1 MTVFEKSL
9 ISGKTGARLSALVFS
24 SIAALSLQACSVGP
38 DFHRPPAPSLET
50 YTQSRLPVETAASPA
65 TGDASQRFHIGQDIP
80 AKWWSLFHSEPL
92 NALISKALEKNPTI
106 DTAKAALTRAQE
118 EVAARYGATVLPS
131 VDAGLSASRRKSS
144 AAAFGQ
150 TGPGRAYSLYNASV
164 SVSYSLDIFGGS
176 RRELE
181 SLAAQVDYR
190 NFQLHGAYL
199 ALTANIV
206 TAAVREAS
214 LRGQIDTMREIT
226 SLQEKVLRLVERQ
239 FEFGGASRSDI
250 LAQQAQLAR
259 TRATIPPLEKE
270 LALTRNRLAV
280 LSGVTPGE
288 ASLPRFE
295 LEDFALPEDLPVS
308 LPSTLVRQRP
318 DILASEALLH
328 AASAQV
334 GVATADLYPRI
345 TLTGGAGYES
355 AKFADLFDSSSNIWS
370 LAAGLTQP
378 VFRGGELSAKR
389 RAAVAAY
396 DEASAVYRETVL
408 LAFQDVADV
417 LESLEQ
423 GAAALKAHGEAEEA
437 AKRSLEFT
445 QRQFELGAVSY
456 LALLNADRDYRQT
469 RIDRIEAQAARHSD
483 TAALFQALGGAWWK
497 GNGVQ

>member
-1 MTVFEKSL
+1 M
-9 ISGKTGARLSALVFS
+9 
-24 SIAALSLQACSVGP
+24 
-38 DFHRPPAPSLET
+38 
-50 YTQSRLPVETAASPA
+50 
-65 TGDASQRFHIGQDIP
+65 
-80 AKWWSLFHSEPL
+80 
-92 NALISKALEKNPTI
+92 
-106 DTAKAALTRAQE
+106 TRARE
-118 EVAARYGATVLPS
+118 EVTARYGATVLPS

-206 TAAVREAS
+206 TTAVREAS
-214 LRGQIDTMREIT
+214 LRGQIDTMREII

-239 FEFGGASRSDI
+239 FEFGSVALCIRTTGAALKDARVNPPARKRAYHDPEPAGRPERRCPRSG
-250 LAQQAQLAR
+250 
-259 TRATIPPLEKE
+259 P
-270 LALTRNRLAV
+270 
-280 LSGVTPGE
+280 
-288 ASLPRFE
+288 ASQFKLD
-295 LEDFALPEDLPVS
+295 DFTLPEDLPVS
-308 LPSTLVRQRP
+308 LPSSLVRQRP
-318 DILASEALLH
+318 DILAFEAFLH

-334 GVATADLYPRI
+334 GVATADLYPKI

-355 AKFADLFDSSSNIWS
+355 AKFADLFDSSSNIWN

-378 VFRGGELSAKR
+378 VFRGGELSARR

-417 LESLEQ
+417 LESLERD
-423 GAAALKAHGEAEEA
+423 AAALKAHGEAEEA
-437 AKRSLEFT
+437 SRKSLEFT
-445 QRQFELGAVSY
+445 QRQFELGAVNY
-456 LALLNADRDYRQT
+456 LTLLNADRDYRQT
-469 RIDRIEAQAARHSD
+469 RIDRIEAQAARYSD

-497 GNGVQ
+497 GNGIQ